1 MAYRKY
7 NKELEDFQK
16 WTSLVRNDRLISTS
30 KDKRQIQN
38 CKDLLI
44 KLKSDPQ
51 NIDNFLK
58 DEDKKNIFPESRE
71 YQMGKKESFEI
82 ILISLLKK
90 YIFLVNILKKLM
102 NQTEDLKVT
111 KVVYDDQK
119 KSFNERWKK
128 LEEGKRKMKNNLYK
142 YNNIVKVS

>member
-44 KLKSDPQ
+44 KLKNDPQ

>member
-44 KLKSDPQ
+44 KLKNDPQ

-58 DEDKKNIFPESRE
+58 DEDKKKIFPESRE

-82 ILISLLKK
+82 VFLL
-90 YIFLVNILKKLM
+90 
-102 NQTEDLKVT
+102 
-111 KVVYDDQK
+111 
-119 KSFNERWKK
+119 
-128 LEEGKRKMKNNLYK
+128 
-142 YNNIVKVS
+142 

>member
-1 MAYRKY
+1 MAYSKY
-7 NKELEDFQK
+7 NKELEDFQN

-44 KLKSDPQ
+44 KLKNDPQ

-71 YQMGKKESFEI
+71 YQMGKEECFKI
-82 ILISLLKK
+82 IL
-90 YIFLVNILKKLM
+90 YIFFKYFSKYFEEID
-102 NQTEDLKVT
+102 ESDGGPES
-111 KVVYDDQK
+111 Y
-119 KSFNERWKK
+119 KSS
-128 LEEGKRKMKNNLYK
+128 L
-142 YNNIVKVS
+142 

>member
-1 MAYRKY
+1 MAFSKY

-44 KLKSDPQ
+44 KLKNDPQ

-82 ILISLLKK
+82 VFLL
-90 YIFLVNILKKLM
+90 
-102 NQTEDLKVT
+102 
-111 KVVYDDQK
+111 
-119 KSFNERWKK
+119 
-128 LEEGKRKMKNNLYK
+128 
-142 YNNIVKVS
+142 

>member
-44 KLKSDPQ
+44 KLKNDPQ

-58 DEDKKNIFPESRE
+58 DEDKKNIFLESRE
-71 YQMGKKESFEI
+71 YQMGKKESFE
-82 ILISLLKK
+82 LVFLL
-90 YIFLVNILKKLM
+90 
-102 NQTEDLKVT
+102 
-111 KVVYDDQK
+111 
-119 KSFNERWKK
+119 
-128 LEEGKRKMKNNLYK
+128 
-142 YNNIVKVS
+142 

>member
-1 MAYRKY
+1 MAYNNY
-7 NKELEDFQK
+7 NKELAEFQK
-16 WTSLVRNDRLISTS
+16 WACLVRNDRLISTS
-30 KDKRQIQN
+30 KNKNQVRN

-44 KLKSDPQ
+44 KLKNDPM

-58 DEDKKNIFPESRE
+58 DEDRKNIFPESRE